1 MILSY
6 PKQFFLDLHAL
17 SRRAAEI
24 GWKPSL
30 EEIGRPDVAGG
41 WQLTKYLVIGL
52 LSVFI
57 FYAAYGIFRATVETI
72 GAGSFS
78 RDRLTWN
85 MLGICVA
92 FIPTNFFTYW
102 TNKRWVFV
110 GGRHE
115 QQKEFFL
122 FTLVAALSF
131 IVSQGVV
138 FLLIQDGRLNDFVV
152 TLSVI
157 ICSTL
162 TNFFFRKFLIFHG

>member
-1 MILSY
+1 MILGY
-6 PKQFFLDLHAL
+6 PKQFCLDLYAL
-17 SRRAAEI
+17 SKRASVV
-24 GWKPSL
+24 GWKASL
-30 EEIGRPDVAGG
+30 EEIGRPDVLGA
-41 WQLTKYLVIGL
+41 WQLTKYLLIGV

-57 FYAAYGIFRATVETI
+57 FYAAYGIFRASVEWVSE
-72 GAGSFS
+72 GSFTRS
-78 RDRLTWN
+78 RLIWN

-92 FIPTNFFTYW
+92 FIPTNYFTYW

-115 QQKEFFL
+115 RQKEFFL

-157 ICSTL
+157 VCSTL
-162 TNFFFRKFLIFHG
+162 TNFFFRKFLIFHN